1 MHLLSFKNSLTR
13 CIELISSPRNGPDRS
28 IHKNKTQSDSELQKS
43 SKILE
48 QFEQVTENAGECHR
62 CGTLQLLGCKSTA
75 CRVTRTQCLRLQ
87 HNIERHLQYPS
98 RWRLHNIPADGGC
111 SSRRAHWHPGWRVH
125 CHGPIC
131 FNALLPACYDITRA
145 MQVTLNAGRHAYQSR
160 THGPSTDGA
169 VTALS
174 GL

>member
-98 RWRLHNIPADGGC
+98 RWRLQQPQDSESEPDPVLAT
-111 SSRRAHWHPGWRVH
+111 SVARRSPE
-125 CHGPIC
+125 
-131 FNALLPACYDITRA
+131 ALKPNSMVA
-145 MQVTLNAGRHAYQSR
+145 S
-160 THGPSTDGA
+160 GPSRA
-169 VTALS
+169 VTVGRTTRNQFTNTQVMPVIDL
-174 GL
+174 